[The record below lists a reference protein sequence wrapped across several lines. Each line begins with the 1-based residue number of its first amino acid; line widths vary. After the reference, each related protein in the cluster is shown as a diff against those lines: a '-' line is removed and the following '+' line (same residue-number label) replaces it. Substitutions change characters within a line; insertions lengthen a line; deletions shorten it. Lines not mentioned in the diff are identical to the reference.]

1 MCKISYKKYRQEFYD
16 GDASKVA
23 RPRTLSEWFEFGR
36 QCFHQPDGV
45 RAVAALK
52 KVTGM
57 HPGYRHGDGDNPYYY
72 LGKIHEVEN
81 RLRHAI
87 VFYTRAL
94 AVDPLDEDSLAGRG
108 TCYTMTR
115 QHEAAIHDFERLL
128 RFPKTMRRLPNKHLY
143 FMLAENCRRLER
155 WIDAFFWE
163 KLEHEAAAGDEQYGM
178 LYESMVDSA
187 HGRQVVG
194 NA

>member
-1 MCKISYKKYRQEFYD
+1 MLLKTARQWLNFRPVGTSHCPSIHPSIQRKDLEF
-16 GDASKVA
+16 
-23 RPRTLSEWFEFGR
+23 RPKTVSGFPE
-36 QCFHQPDGV
+36 D
-45 RAVAALK
+45 
-52 KVTGM
+52 
-57 HPGYRHGDGDNPYYY
+57 
-72 LGKIHEVEN
+72 
-81 RLRHAI
+81 
-87 VFYTRAL
+87 AL

-108 TCYTMTR
+108 TCYTVTR
-115 QHEAAIHDFERLL
+115 QHEPAIHDFERLL
-128 RFPKTMRRLPNKHLY
+128 RFPKTVRRLPNKHLY